1 MQLIYMKKLRPHFRP
16 HYSIALALFVLGF
29 ASSVG
34 AEMRELLL
42 FQDIPLVSIASK
54 KPQRVVDSPVPVI
67 VIEEAEIELSGATN
81 VPDLLRRFAGI
92 DVLAVS
98 ASDHNVSIR
107 GFNQQTSSRVLVL
120 IDGRPVYLD
129 FYGFV
134 IWDALPVS
142 MDEIERIEI
151 VKGPGSSMYGGN
163 ALNGVINII
172 TKSPEEID
180 GTAVAISGGE
190 YDTLA
195 GSIMY
200 GRKSGATG
208 YKFSF
213 SRDEYDEWE
222 QDGSYKYSDSAY
234 FMIERDLARS
244 SSLTL
249 SGSIDQSEG
258 ETMTSVDNFFRD
270 TTQSH
275 LMVDYRAWNDL
286 NLKLFWNGFDSEIE
300 GERVFPYLEG
310 FGVFKQHK
318 FFIETDTYEA
328 EMTKLFKAGKNNS
341 LLIGGNYKLHNIDSD
356 MFDDSHRQKIYG
368 LFAEDEIRLGSA
380 LSATLGGRYD
390 HHPLVKGNLS
400 PRLGLVYSAAEGH
413 MFSLSYTTAYGLP
426 TFTQSYLYIEMYPPP
441 TFALAP
447 VRGNEELDVE
457 MIKSTNFGYIGLVS
471 DKLEL
476 NLDLFYNEI
485 EDIVRF
491 PDLSTDDRYRNVD
504 SYTVRG
510 AELAVKTK
518 VTKALDFSI
527 NYAFLNIDYSDREGG
542 FHQSP
547 ESKLNVGLNYTSEK
561 LFGSIYAHYVS
572 KTRWPEYEGSLSANP
587 AYDGYD
593 YDKVL
598 DAYSMVNM
606 NIGIKPAK
614 GMTLSLYGYNIFND
628 RHKEDPLGDALGR
641 KILAKMKFEF

>member
-1 MQLIYMKKLRPHFRP
+1 MTSTYIKKLRS
-16 HYSIALALFVLGF
+16 YSGIAVVLLNLGL

-54 KPQRVVDSPVPVI
+54 KPQKTLDSPVPVI
-67 VIEEAEIELSGATN
+67 VIEEAEIEISGASN
-81 VPDLLRRFAGI
+81 IPDLLRRVAGI
-92 DVLAVS
+92 DVLSVS

-134 IWDALPVS
+134 TWDALPIS
-142 MDEIERIEI
+142 MDEVKQIEI

-163 ALNGVINII
+163 AFNGVINII

-180 GTAVAISGGE
+180 GTVVAMSGGE
-190 YDTLA
+190 YDTFA
-195 GSIMY
+195 GSVMH
-200 GRKSGATG
+200 GQKKGKTG

-222 QDGSYKYSDSAY
+222 QDSSYKHSDSAY
-234 FMIERDLARS
+234 FMVERALAKS
-244 SSLTL
+244 SMLSF

-258 ETMTSVDNFFRD
+258 ETMTSLDNFLRD

-275 LMVDYRAWNDL
+275 LMVDYESGNGL
-286 NLKLFWNGFDSEIE
+286 NLKLFWNAMDTEIE
-300 GERVFPYLEG
+300 GERVLPALES
-310 FGVFKQHK
+310 FGVFNQHD

-328 EMTKLFKAGKNNS
+328 EMTKLFNVGNNNS
-341 LLIGGNYKLHNIDSD
+341 LLIGGNYKMNNIDSD
-356 MFDDSHRQKIYG
+356 MFDDSHRQEIYG
-368 LFAEDEIRLGSA
+368 LFAEDAFRIAESFT
-380 LSATLGGRYD
+380 ATAGARYD
-390 HHPLVKGNLS
+390 YHPLVEGNFS
-400 PRLGLVYSAAEGH
+400 PRLGLVYSAAEDH
-413 MFSLSYTTAYGLP
+413 MLRLSYTTAYCLP
-426 TFTQSYLYIEMYPPP
+426 SFTQSYLYVEMYPPP
-441 TFALAP
+441 TFALSP
-447 VRGNEELDVE
+447 VTGNEVLDVE
-457 MIKSTNFGYIGLVS
+457 KMESTNFGYTGFVS
-471 DKLEL
+471 DRLEL
-476 NLDLFYNEI
+476 NIDLFYNEI
-485 EDIVRF
+485 EDIIRF
-491 PDLSTDDRYRNVD
+491 PDISTDDRYRNVD

-510 AELAVKTK
+510 AELGIKAK

-527 NYAFLNIDYSDREGG
+527 NYAFLNIEYSDRDER

-547 ESKLNVGLNYTSEK
+547 ESKFNVGLDYRSGN
-561 LFGSIYAHYVS
+561 LFGSLYAHYVS
-572 KTRWPEYEGSLSANP
+572 ETRWPEYEGALSANP
-587 AYDGYD
+587 SYDGYD

-614 GMTLSLYGYNIFND
+614 GMTLSLHGYNIFND
-628 RHKEDPLGDALGR
+628 RHKEDPLGDELGR
-641 KILAKMKFEF
+641 KILARMKFEF